1 MAVLRKIA
9 VPNLPVSPLQYSNSW
24 QEQFSNVLRLFFN
37 QLVTT
42 VGSATPYGSFYD
54 TTTQTNPVSG
64 ATNIAHLSTVVTQ
77 YLCSVESGTGD
88 SRVYVTQS
96 GIYNIQFS
104 AQTAKGGGPT
114 TSIYF
119 WMLQNGINIPN
130 STGYIAIAPN
140 DKGIAAWN
148 FLLQLQAGDYV
159 QLAWACTDTGA
170 TLPAIVP
177 TVNAPASPSI
187 ILTINWVSSLS
198 Y

>member
-9 VPNLPVSPLQYSNSW
+9 PPNLPVSPLQYSNSW
-24 QEQFSNVLRLFFN
+24 QEQFANVLRLFFN

-64 ATNIAHLSTVVTQ
+64 AANVAHLNTIVTQ
-77 YLCSVESGTGD
+77 YLCLIQDETTA

-104 AQTAKGGGPT
+104 AQVQKGGGPT

-119 WMLQNGINIPN
+119 WLRQNG
-130 STGYIAIAPN
+130 
-140 DKGIAAWN
+140 
-148 FLLQLQAGDYV
+148 
-159 QLAWACTDTGA
+159 
-170 TLPAIVP
+170 
-177 TVNAPASPSI
+177 VNCYSPE
-187 ILTINWVSSLS
+187 
-198 Y
+198 